1 MQFDSIEF
9 PMTTTLNARN
19 LTLADVHRLL
29 NFQMQTDGIFTS
41 ELSLETLTEIEQQEL
56 ICIRDDFQPYIA
68 AGKMSEGIVKA
79 LTVFPLLR
87 LAGFYHSPIRL
98 SIEEGIDE
106 IHIESEDTRITG
118 RMDILA
124 VNCAERTAPP
134 FWILVIEAKE
144 GLTNTW
150 AGLPQLLI
158 YTHKSLEH
166 QSSVWGLTTNGL
178 NYQFIRVQ
186 FGDPIIYRLMPL
198 LNSFES
204 DDLLQL
210 LQVLKAIR
218 KQNFSTGQ
226 S

>member
-1 MQFDSIEF
+1 
-9 PMTTTLNARN
+9 MTTTINARN

-29 NFQMQTDGIFTS
+29 NFQRQTGGIFTS
-41 ELSLETLTEIEQQEL
+41 ELSLETLTEMEQQEL
-56 ICIRDDFQPYIA
+56 ICIRDDFQPYID

-106 IHIESEDTRITG
+106 IYIESEETRITG

-124 VNCAERTAPP
+124 VDDAERTAPS
-134 FWILVIEAKE
+134 FWILVIEARE
-144 GLTNTW
+144 GLTNAW
-150 AGLPQLLI
+150 AGLPQLLT

-178 NYQFIRVQ
+178 NYQFVQ
-186 FGDPIIYRLMPL
+186 IQSGDPVIYRLMPL
-198 LNSFES
+198 LNLFES
-204 DDLLQL
+204 DHLSQL
-210 LQVLKAIR
+210 LQVLKSIR
-218 KQNFSTGQ
+218 KLKFSTGEL
-226 S
+226 

>member
-1 MQFDSIEF
+1 
-9 PMTTTLNARN
+9 MTTTLNARN

-29 NFQMQTDGIFTS
+29 NFQRQTGGIFAS
-41 ELSLETLTEIEQQEL
+41 ELSLESLTEAEQQEL
-56 ICIRDDFQPYIA
+56 ICIRDDFQPYID

-87 LAGFYHSPIRL
+87 LAGFYRPPIRL

-106 IHIESEDTRITG
+106 IRLESEDTRVTG

-124 VNCAERTAPP
+124 VSAAERSASP

-144 GLTNTW
+144 GLSNVW
-150 AGLPQLLI
+150 AGLPQLLT
-158 YTHKSLEH
+158 YTHKSLEP
-166 QSSVWGLTTNGL
+166 QSSVWGLATNGL
-178 NYQFIRVQ
+178 NYQFIQVQ
-186 FGDPIIYRLMPL
+186 AGNPAIYRLMPL
-198 LNSFES
+198 LNLLEL

-218 KQNFSTGQ
+218 KLNFSTGD